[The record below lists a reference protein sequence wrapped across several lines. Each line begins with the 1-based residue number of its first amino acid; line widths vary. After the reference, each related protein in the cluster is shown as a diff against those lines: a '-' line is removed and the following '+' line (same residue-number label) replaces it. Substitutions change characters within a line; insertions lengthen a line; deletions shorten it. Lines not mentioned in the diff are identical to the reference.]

1 MATIGSLSS
10 NNNFDF
16 TWKVE
21 NFLGRPE
28 KQNERI
34 LSPSF
39 TIIDNNGRHGTIHLT
54 LYPKGCQKSIANQVA
69 AFVNNKTHEELNL
82 KFRWVTI
89 FCKLFFINFFYIGRT
104 YLLSLYILSLKQWR
118 KSYTTQITNSYQN

>member
-28 KQNERI
+28 KQNEQF

-39 TIIDNNGRHGTIHLT
+39 TIIDNNGRKGTIYLM
-54 LYPKGCQKSIANQVA
+54 LYPKGHLKSVANHVA
-69 AFVNNKTHEELNL
+69 AYVSNETHEELNL
-82 KFRWVTI
+82 KFRWGTI
-89 FCKLFFINFFYIGRT
+89 FCKLFFFKFF
-104 YLLSLYILSLKQWR
+104 
-118 KSYTTQITNSYQN
+118 

>member
-1 MATIGSLSS
+1 MPTIGSLSS

-28 KQNERI
+28 KQNEHI
-34 LSPSF
+34 SSPSF
-39 TIIDNNGRHGTIHLT
+39 TIIDNNGRRGTINLS
-54 LYPKGCQKSIANQVA
+54 LYPKGHQKSIANHCA
-69 AFVNNKTHEELNL
+69 AFINNETHEELNL

-89 FCKLFFINFFYIGRT
+89 FCNLFFIKFF
-104 YLLSLYILSLKQWR
+104 
-118 KSYTTQITNSYQN
+118 